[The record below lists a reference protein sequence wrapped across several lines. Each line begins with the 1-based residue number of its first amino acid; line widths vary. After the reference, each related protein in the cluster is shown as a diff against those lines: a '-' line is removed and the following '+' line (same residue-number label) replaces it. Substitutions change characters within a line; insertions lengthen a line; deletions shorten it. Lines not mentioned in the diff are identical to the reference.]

1 MWYYFVQSIKVTPS
15 HGVTLIN
22 NLLCKFTGLEHFCP
36 RNKFQEVMENY
47 MNVLH
52 KGMQGF
58 YSKFKYWN
66 FRKTLKIDQSKSVS
80 WYICI

>member
-1 MWYYFVQSIKVTPS
+1 
-15 HGVTLIN
+15 
-22 NLLCKFTGLEHFCP
+22 
-36 RNKFQEVMENY
+36 

-66 FRKTLKIDQSKSVS
+66 FRKTLEIDQSNPVS
-80 WYICI
+80 RYICIQKRKEIAKTKPKLH

>member
-1 MWYYFVQSIKVTPS
+1 MWYDFVQSIKVTPS
-15 HGVTLIN
+15 HRVTLI
-22 NLLCKFTGLEHFCP
+22 NLLCKFTSIGHFCP

-66 FRKTLKIDQSKSVS
+66 FRKTLEIDQSNPVS
-80 WYICI
+80 RYICV